1 MSRPDPYPERV
12 NVLSLARE
20 TKERWVANGYPAF
33 PLWIPL
39 VIDSGALATAVVSV
53 VQRRG
58 TGDLLPAALLVLLA
72 LSPWLFELRGR
83 VAPWPLFWVVT
94 GGATTVL
101 MVRYPV
107 DYDFAPFLLVLMVG
121 HVAACLPM
129 WRSLVVLALTM
140 AGGGVLT
147 LADPD
152 ALPRAASAIWVAGLV
167 GGWDIGFILRFQQLR
182 LEDQAREHAV
192 RERQV
197 ALEERQRVAREVH
210 DLVAHS
216 LSVTMLHLTAA
227 RRDLEDSARDGVDL
241 EDAIA
246 ALRDAERVGRRA
258 MVDIRSTVGLLGQ
271 DPAGAAAPPAPGL
284 DDLPAL
290 VDDFRSAGLDVSYD
304 VVGDVADVP
313 ASTALG
319 LYRIVQESLANVAK
333 HAPGSAASVRLDL
346 ARDPGE
352 LVVRNAAPRV
362 RAVEDGGSGLRGMAE
377 RAALLGA
384 GFAAGPASGTWTVR
398 VTLPRGDTVPRSGGH
413 GLVCPLPR
421 LSASWRR
428 TAPDPA

>member
-1 MSRPDPYPERV
+1 V

-53 VQRRG
+53 VQRGG
-58 TGDLLPAALLVLLA
+58 TDDLLPAGLLVLLA

-83 VAPWPLFWVVT
+83 VAPWPLFWFVT
-94 GGATTVL
+94 GGATAVL

-129 WRSLVVLALTM
+129 WRSLQVLGLTM
-140 AGGGVLT
+140 LGGGVLT

-152 ALPRAASAIWVAGLV
+152 ALPRAAAAIWVAGVV
-167 GGWDIGFILRFQQLR
+167 GGWDIGFILRYQQLR
-182 LEDQAREHAV
+182 LQDQEREHVV

-227 RRDLEDSARDGVDL
+227 RRDLEDCARDGVDL
-241 EDAIA
+241 GDAIA
-246 ALRDAERVGRRA
+246 ALQDAERVGRRA

-271 DPAGAAAPPAPGL
+271 DPAGATAPPAPGL
-284 DDLPAL
+284 ADLPAL
-290 VDDFRSAGLDVSYD
+290 VEDFRSAGLDVVCE
-304 VVGDVADVP
+304 VVGDTSEVP
-313 ASTALG
+313 SSTALG
-319 LYRIVQESLANVAK
+319 IYRIVQESLANVAK
-333 HAPGSAASVRLDL
+333 HAPRSAASVSLDL
-346 ARDPGE
+346 DRDPGV
-352 LVVRNAAPRV
+352 LVVRNATPRGL
-362 RAVEDGGSGLRGMAE
+362 RTADSGGGSGLRGMAE
-377 RAALLGA
+377 RADLLGA
-384 GFAAGPASGTWTVR
+384 RLVAGPEGGEWRVR
-398 VTLPRGDTVPRSGGH
+398 LTLPRGDTAPRPGGH

-428 TAPDPA
+428 AAPEAT